1 MKISRR
7 YTLIAIVSTVLVG
20 GALNRLYDYLYD
32 SDALSAGDPSFVS
45 DTTRARIWFE
55 EGARMYERSQY
66 DSSLTFVA
74 KAAAIYKKD
83 SLWDFYVESMN
94 YVADDLRRLG
104 QYDTSYSLL
113 QTNIATGMRRLGEM
127 NANTAMAINKLGLWY
142 RDKGEYE
149 KALDCY
155 DRALKIRLTVLPSEH
170 IEIGWSYVNIGLVN
184 LSLGNFNASLIQYE
198 KAQRIFIKNLGEKSW
213 PLALLYG
220 NMGSVF
226 NITGHYDKAL
236 EYFNKSLNMR
246 VELFGPEKVSVGL
259 MYNSL
264 ATVYLKLS
272 DYPKALTYLNRSLSI
287 LLKQLGE
294 VNLETAN
301 SIYNLGFAYRGTG
314 NHPEAL
320 RMFQKALHLRLQI
333 FGPMHHYVA
342 SAYDEIGLEWM
353 EQNENDSAIVYF
365 QKALKVHTAKP
376 GTKSFMRAYEY
387 RHIGSAYLNKKEYNL
402 ALEYCNKALE
412 INLKYYGKKHEQ
424 VSQSYSDIANIYLR
438 KSDFAKAVENS
449 LLSIDALIWGKS
461 LAISQLQTLNAPMLF
476 SAFEALGD
484 IHFQKFE
491 KLTQAPYD
499 LREAFAS
506 YQTAINLTD
515 KIRRDY
521 TLEESKLMLGQ
532 KMNGVVEKAI
542 RTAIQLFE
550 TTNDSSFLQAAFIF
564 SERNKASVLSEA
576 LNDQYA
582 KSTTGIPDSIIQYES
597 QLQARVGSLNKKLYS
612 EQTAVSP
619 ANKKIRTLQDQI
631 FNLSTEYERHIQ
643 YIERRFPHYFELKYK
658 PITISLKDIQKIL
671 PDSTALIEF
680 FIGNQLGFVFYLDKN
695 RFFYHTLVADSTVFR
710 NIAMLRSGME
720 SQNFESYSTSAS
732 LLYRTFIA
740 PLTISNIANL
750 IIIPDGPLASI
761 PFEVLLTKPAKTQ
774 EYSDL
779 DYLIK
784 TYTISYAYSSA
795 LSFQKN
801 ASQENPRKNLVGFS
815 PSFFK

>member
-1 MKISRR
+1 
-7 YTLIAIVSTVLVG
+7 
-20 GALNRLYDYLYD
+20 
-32 SDALSAGDPSFVS
+32 
-45 DTTRARIWFE
+45 
-55 EGARMYERSQY
+55 MYERSQY
-66 DSSLTFVA
+66 DSSLAFVA
-74 KAAAIYKKD
+74 KAAEIYKRD
-83 SLWDFYVESMN
+83 SLWGLYVDCMN

-113 QTNIATGMRRLGEM
+113 QTNIETGMRRLGEM

-155 DRALKIRLTVLPSEH
+155 NRALTIRLKVLPMEH

-184 LSLGNFNASLIQYE
+184 LNLGNFNASLHQYE

-246 VELFGPEKVSVGL
+246 IELFGPEKVSVGL

-272 DYPKALTYLNRSLSI
+272 DYHKALTYLNRSLSI

-314 NHPEAL
+314 NHSEAL

-365 QKALKVHTAKP
+365 QKALKVHTDKP

-387 RHIGSAYLNKKEYNL
+387 RHIGSAYLNKKEYSL

-438 KSDFAKAVENS
+438 ESDFAKAAENS
-449 LLSIDALIWGKS
+449 LLSIDALVWGKS

-476 SAFEALGD
+476 SAFELLGD

-491 KLTQAPYD
+491 KLTHATSD
-499 LREAFAS
+499 LHEAFAS
-506 YQTAINLTD
+506 YQNAIILTD
-515 KIRRDY
+515 KIRKDY

-532 KMNGVVEKAI
+532 KMNGVIEKAI
-542 RTAIQLFE
+542 RTSIQLFE
-550 TTNDSSFLQAAFIF
+550 TTKDSSFLQAAFIF
-564 SERNKASVLSEA
+564 SERNKASVLAEV
-576 LNDQYA
+576 LKDQYA

-597 QLQARVGSLNKKLYS
+597 QLQARIGSLNKKLYS
-612 EQTAVSP
+612 EQTAVSA
-619 ANKKIRTLQDQI
+619 ANNKIRTLQDQI
-631 FNLSTEYERHIQ
+631 FSLSTDYERHIK
-643 YIERRFPHYFELKYK
+643 YIERQYPHYFELKYK
-658 PITISLKDIQKIL
+658 PISISLKDIQKML
-671 PDSTALIEF
+671 PDSTALIEY
-680 FIGNQLGFVFYLDKN
+680 FIGNQQGFVFYLDKN
-695 RFFYHTLVADSTVFR
+695 RLFYHTLAADSTVFR
-710 NIAMLRSGME
+710 NIVLLRRGME
-720 SQNFESYSTSAS
+720 SQDFESYSTSAS
-732 LLYRTFIA
+732 LLYRTFLA
-740 PLTISNIANL
+740 PLAISNISNL

-761 PFEVLLTKPAKTQ
+761 PFEVLLTKPAKTKK
-774 EYSDL
+774 YSDL

-784 TYTISYAYSSA
+784 LTPSA
-795 LSFQKN
+795 MLIHLLSLFKKHF
-801 ASQENPRKNLVGFS
+801 SRK
-815 PSFFK
+815 PEKET